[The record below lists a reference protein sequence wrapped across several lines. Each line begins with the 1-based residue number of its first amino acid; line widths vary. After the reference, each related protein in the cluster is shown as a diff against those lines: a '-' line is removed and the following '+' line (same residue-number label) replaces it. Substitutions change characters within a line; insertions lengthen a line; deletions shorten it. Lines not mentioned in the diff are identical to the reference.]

1 MHSTTPLPDAGGRAE
16 TGARAAPPRNPRRQP
31 WWQRALVGL
40 LYLVAYQLLY
50 MLVDQ
55 DILLASPLQIIGSL
69 ARLGREPA
77 FYLAAGAT
85 LGRIAIGFAAGL
97 AAGTLLAILTVRSR
111 FAEALLLPV
120 IHGIR
125 ATPIASF
132 IILALVW
139 IQSTRVP
146 IFIVFLMVLPIVW
159 ANLAEGMRQVDRDLL
174 EMVHAFRLPLSRRL
188 RLFHIP
194 SIAPYFMSAAVSGLG
209 LAWKA
214 GISAEVLST
223 PARSL
228 GGRIYASK
236 IYLETA
242 DLFALTIVVILLSV
256 LLEKGFL
263 QLVLRI
269 SRHFHLPV
277 FLPAR
282 GDGGRERAP

>member
-1 MHSTTPLPDAGGRAE
+1 MLY
-16 TGARAAPPRNPRRQP
+16 
-31 WWQRALVGL
+31 WLVG
-40 LYLVAYQLLY
+40 
-50 MLVDQ
+50 Q
-55 DILLASPLQIIGSL
+55 DILLASPLQILQSL
-69 ARLGREPA
+69 LTFGREPA

-85 LGRIAIGFAAGL
+85 LGRIALGFAAGL
-97 AAGTLLAILTVRSR
+97 VTGTLLAILTARSR
-111 FAEALLLPV
+111 LAETLLLPV

-139 IQSTRVP
+139 IHSARVP

-159 ANLAEGMRQVDRDLL
+159 ANLSEGIRQVDRDLL
-174 EMVHAFRLPLSRRL
+174 EMVQAFRLPFGRRL
-188 RLFHIP
+188 RLFYIP

-223 PARSL
+223 PALSL
-228 GGRIYASK
+228 GGRIYLSK
-236 IYLETA
+236 VYLETP

-256 LLEKGFL
+256 MLEKGFL

-269 SRHFHLPV
+269 STHFHLPV
-277 FLPAR
+277 FLPVR
-282 GDGGRERAP
+282 GDGGRERK